1 MAKPLA
7 LFLIG
12 VGALLAITNPG
23 QEDFREFAGKEL
35 SERAVQQFCRPG
47 GLPMVVQMVV
57 HNCPELIRAQQKPL
71 GVIADRF
78 SRRMN
83 LGLLS
88 VYNTE
93 VAGGDLLPQL
103 ALPGYELK
111 TIAIAGQFFV
121 LNSAEKNA
129 F

>member
-1 MAKPLA
+1 
-7 LFLIG
+7 
-12 VGALLAITNPG
+12 
-23 QEDFREFAGKEL
+23 
-35 SERAVQQFCRPG
+35 
-47 GLPMVVQMVV
+47 
-57 HNCPELIRAQQKPL
+57 
-71 GVIADRF
+71 
-78 SRRMN
+78 MN